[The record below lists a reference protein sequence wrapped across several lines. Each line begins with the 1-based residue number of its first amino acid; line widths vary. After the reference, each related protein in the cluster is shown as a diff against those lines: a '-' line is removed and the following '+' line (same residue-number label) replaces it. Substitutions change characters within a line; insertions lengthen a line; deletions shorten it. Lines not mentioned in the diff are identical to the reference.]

1 MRYYVKDSGS
11 DELRESFISEN
22 LEIYELSE
30 KSSIITRNM
39 SLD

>member
-1 MRYYVKDSGS
+1 MRFYVKDSGS
-11 DELRESFISEN
+11 EDLKTSFIAEN
-22 LEIYELSE
+22 IEIYELSE